1 MIMSLVADRK
11 IDCVG
16 LFCPVPVVKTAEAL
30 KQLARGQLL
39 EMTSD
44 DPASLADMQS
54 WSARTGHELLEI
66 DKNGAVFRFVIRKIR

>member
-1 MIMSLVADRK
+1 MPLVADKK

-16 LFCPVPVVKTAEAL
+16 FFCPVPIIKTAEAL
-30 KQLARGQLL
+30 SELSPGRIL

-44 DPASLADMQS
+44 DPASLADMKR

-66 DKNGAVFRFVIRKIR
+66 DKHGAVFRFVVRKTG

>member
-1 MIMSLVADRK
+1 MPLVADRK

-16 LFCPVPVVKTAEAL
+16 LFCPVPIIKTAEAL
-30 KQLARGQLL
+30 SELRPGRIL

-44 DPASLADMQS
+44 DPASLADMKS

-66 DKNGAVFRFVIRKIR
+66 DKHGAVFRFVVRKTG

>member
-1 MIMSLVADRK
+1 MSLAADRK

-16 LFCPVPVVKTAEAL
+16 LFCPVPIIKTAEAL
-30 KQLARGQLL
+30 RELSPGRIL

-44 DPASLADMQS
+44 DPASLADMKS

-66 DKNGAVFRFVIRKIR
+66 DKHGAVFRFVVRKTG

>member
-1 MIMSLVADRK
+1 MPPVADKK

-16 LFCPVPVVKTAEAL
+16 LFCPVPVVRTAEAL
-30 KQLARGQLL
+30 RQLGPGQVL

-44 DPASLADMQS
+44 DPACPADMKS

-66 DKNGAVFRFVIRKIR
+66 DKNGAIFRFVLRKAG

>member
-1 MIMSLVADRK
+1 MPPVADRK

-16 LFCPVPVVKTAEAL
+16 LFCPVPIIKTVEAL
-30 KQLARGQLL
+30 AELSPGRIL

-44 DPASLADMQS
+44 DPASLADMKS

-66 DKNGAVFRFVIRKIR
+66 DKQGAVFRFVVRKTG

>member
-1 MIMSLVADRK
+1 MSRVADRK

-16 LFCPVPVVKTAEAL
+16 LFCPVPIIKTAEAL
-30 KQLARGQLL
+30 SELSAGRIL

-44 DPASLADMQS
+44 DPASLADMKS

-66 DKNGAVFRFVIRKIR
+66 DKHGAVFRFVVRKTG

>member
-1 MIMSLVADRK
+1 MPRVADRK

-16 LFCPVPVVKTAEAL
+16 LFCPVPIIKTVEAL
-30 KQLARGQLL
+30 AELSPGRIL

-44 DPASLADMQS
+44 DPASLADMKS

-66 DKNGAVFRFVIRKIR
+66 DKHGAVFRFVVRKTG

>member
-1 MIMSLVADRK
+1 MADRK

-16 LFCPVPVVKTAEAL
+16 LFCPVPIIKTVEAL
-30 KQLARGQLL
+30 AELSPGRIL

-44 DPASLADMQS
+44 DPASLADMKS

-66 DKNGAVFRFVIRKIR
+66 DKHGAVFRFVVRKTG

>member
-1 MIMSLVADRK
+1 MPRVADRK

-16 LFCPVPVVKTAEAL
+16 LFCPVPIIKTAEAL
-30 KQLARGQLL
+30 SELSAGRIL

-44 DPASLADMQS
+44 DPASLADMKS

-66 DKNGAVFRFVIRKIR
+66 DKHGAVFRFVVRKTG